1 MELKLVYFGN
11 PILRKKAKQVDVVDE
26 SIIEIVRNMDKV
38 MQESKGVGLAA
49 PQVGISLR
57 IFILR
62 DEILVD
68 GSEDEWISGPL
79 EVFINPVLSNP
90 SAHKVVMN
98 EGCLSIPG
106 VRADVERPKS
116 LTVEALGI
124 DGKPFKRVFNNL
136 PARIIMHENDHLNG
150 VLFIDRLS
158 QKIKDRIEPKLKEI
172 KKKFNF

>member
-98 EGCLSIPG
+98 E
-106 VRADVERPKS
+106 
-116 LTVEALGI
+116 
-124 DGKPFKRVFNNL
+124 
-136 PARIIMHENDHLNG
+136 
-150 VLFIDRLS
+150 
-158 QKIKDRIEPKLKEI
+158 
-172 KKKFNF
+172 

>member
-1 MELKLVYFGN
+1 
-11 PILRKKAKQVDVVDE
+11 
-26 SIIEIVRNMDKV
+26 
-38 MQESKGVGLAA
+38 
-49 PQVGISLR
+49 
-57 IFILR
+57 
-62 DEILVD
+62 
-68 GSEDEWISGPL
+68 
-79 EVFINPVLSNP
+79 
-90 SAHKVVMN
+90 MN